1 MGFPSRNSTDSQSE
15 DMRKAPFWLWLG
27 KKKRSH
33 YNTPEASPMTK
44 SSSLGKKPYHWNI
57 YPTWGKGI
65 APTLIPAGSSFP
77 IKLKKKD
84 KTKHSRGDRVSRK
97 WIGNAAAR
105 EGSRGQSGEEAM
117 SPERHRNTCKG
128 HIPEIWTH

>member
-1 MGFPSRNSTDSQSE
+1 MGFSSRNSTDSQSE

-65 APTLIPAGSSFP
+65 ATTLIPAGSSIP
-77 IKLKKKD
+77 IKLKKK
-84 KTKHSRGDRVSRK
+84 KTKQNSQEGTGFQGNGLGMLQLGKGVGDRVERK
-97 WIGNAAAR
+97 PCPQ
-105 EGSRGQSGEEAM
+105 RGTEILV
-117 SPERHRNTCKG
+117 
-128 HIPEIWTH
+128 IPEIWAH